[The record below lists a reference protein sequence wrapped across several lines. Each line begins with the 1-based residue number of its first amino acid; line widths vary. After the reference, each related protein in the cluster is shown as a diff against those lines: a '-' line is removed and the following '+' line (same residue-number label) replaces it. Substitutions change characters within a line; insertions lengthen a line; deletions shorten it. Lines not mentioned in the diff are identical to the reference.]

1 MEWLIRCGRL
11 GVFFIKFIKYKERYY
26 ISKCR
31 VKEKGY
37 RYQYRVLKK
46 TTFEKE

>member
-26 ISKCR
+26 ISKWR

-37 RYQYRVLKK
+37 RYRVLKK